1 MSVADIEIR
10 NVCVYGEGEAVA
22 IGIIGCKIAYVGAP
36 QDVPYFIDGQ
46 GLSVFCGRIDGHV
59 HDRDPG
65 QIHKEDMVF
74 IQEAAIAGGTTTIA
88 VMANTDPP
96 ITTVDRLQAKLAR
109 VQDSRITHLQYF
121 GVTRTNYLQLKAAWQ
136 TEGCPGG
143 KLCMANTSAT
153 GEMLVDQPHDQFECL
168 KQAADVGLLVPT
180 HAEKE
185 ARIQRNLRRLRD
197 QALAF
202 NLFHHCV
209 IRDEDC
215 ELEAVDE
222 ILALALR
229 AGCRLHVCH
238 LSSPRSIPKILEARR
253 KGLEVTFE
261 FCPQYWILN
270 EKQLHGDE
278 GWRVKCNP
286 AVRTT
291 ADCQAMEAYLCDESI
306 TGAIVATDHAPHS
319 REEKEGA
326 MPDPTLVPSGMP
338 GLDTCTS
345 LCWNLVQQGKMS
357 RQRFADLTAGNPA
370 KVLGLTT
377 KGELKP
383 GYDADL
389 MLIDEKAQWNLHDDD
404 MKTKCGWTPFQGM
417 QTRGAIVLVVAR
429 GQVVLNRL

>member
-1 MSVADIEIR
+1 MLLTDFEIR
-10 NVCVYGEGEAVA
+10 NVRVYGGGELVA
-22 IGIIGCKIAYVGAP
+22 IGIAGYEIVYVGMP
-36 QDVPYFIDGQ
+36 QDVPNFIDGQ

-65 QIHKEDMVF
+65 QIYKEDKVS

-88 VMANTDPP
+88 AMANTDPP
-96 ITTVDRLQAKLAR
+96 ITTVDRLRAKLASVR
-109 VQDSRITHLQYF
+109 PAGITYLQYL
-121 GVTRTNYLQLKAAWQ
+121 GATPTNSPQFKAARQ
-136 TEGCPGG
+136 TDGCPGV

-153 GEMLVDQPHDQFECL
+153 GEMLVDQAQDQFECL
-168 KQAADVGLLVPT
+168 KRAADVGLLVLV

-185 ARIQRNLRRLRD
+185 PRIQRNLKRLCD
-197 QALAF
+197 QALAL

-229 AGCRLHVCH
+229 AGYRLHICH
-238 LSSPRSIPKILEARR
+238 VSSPRSIPKILEARR
-253 KGLEVTFE
+253 KGVEATFE

-270 EKQLHGDE
+270 DKQLLGDE

-286 AVRTT
+286 PVRSP

-306 TGAIVATDHAPHS
+306 AGAIVATDHAPHG
-319 REEKEGA
+319 REEKERA

-338 GLDTCTS
+338 GLDTCTG
-345 LCWNLVQQGKMS
+345 LCWKLVAQGKMS
-357 RQRFADLTAGNPA
+357 RKRFADLTARNPA
-370 KVLGLTT
+370 KILGLTT
-377 KGELKP
+377 KGEIEP

-389 MLIDEKAQWNLHDDD
+389 MLIDEGVQHILRDEE

-417 QTRGAIVLVVAR
+417 TARGAIKLVVAR